1 MMEPRSSRM
10 MDTRFQEA
18 AYDPRQYYAQQQYYG
33 DPRQSTSPPPPQ
45 HSMRGGYQMHE
56 EYHPKDPNSTYQ
68 NLETESIYGNYGGAG
83 GYYDQEQENL
93 YANRALIELERSRP
107 GLAPGSGSNTTGRR
121 IVRRHSMADRSA
133 PSPSFNNINRRRMGS
148 ERYQMEMNVNDESIY
163 QSKSGSY
170 MYNDSRDPNRRIMDE
185 PVYQS
190 RREMHRDHLYQ
201 SKKQMQDR
209 IQQSR
214 LEMIQNQHRDRSET
228 MLSPLV
234 MCGPQGTEFLQ
245 PVTLN
250 IPHCAG
256 RTTSLGLSLKATD
269 SEKNL
274 QTDWDNI
281 ELPSNAAAHTVS
293 VKVDHF

>member
-1 MMEPRSSRM
+1 MNCIANLKSEPLG
-10 MDTRFQEA
+10 TIIT
-18 AYDPRQYYAQQQYYG
+18 YG
-33 DPRQSTSPPPPQ
+33 
-45 HSMRGGYQMHE
+45 
-56 EYHPKDPNSTYQ
+56 
-68 NLETESIYGNYGGAG
+68 
-83 GYYDQEQENL
+83 
-93 YANRALIELERSRP
+93 
-107 GLAPGSGSNTTGRR
+107 
-121 IVRRHSMADRSA
+121 
-133 PSPSFNNINRRRMGS
+133 
-148 ERYQMEMNVNDESIY
+148 
-163 QSKSGSY
+163 
-170 MYNDSRDPNRRIMDE
+170 
-185 PVYQS
+185 
-190 RREMHRDHLYQ
+190 
-201 SKKQMQDR
+201 
-209 IQQSR
+209 
-214 LEMIQNQHRDRSET
+214 ET

>member
-33 DPRQSTSPPPPQ
+33 DPRQSMSPPPPQ

-56 EYHPKDPNSTYQ
+56 AYHPKDPNSTYQ

-148 ERYQMEMNVNDESIY
+148 ERYQMEMNTSVNDESIY

-170 MYNDSRDPNRRIMDE
+170 MYNDSR
-185 PVYQS
+185 
-190 RREMHRDHLYQ
+190 
-201 SKKQMQDR
+201 
-209 IQQSR
+209 
-214 LEMIQNQHRDRSET
+214 ET